1 MRPLPRLSSTAAV
14 LLAAPAVLLA
24 VWGVLFGAGGIAPGA
39 TELIA
44 AGTVLPAG
52 VVLGLMAWGRWPFT
66 LPSPTVLL
74 AAGGL
79 ALFTIV
85 AALSGLWSL
94 SAAQSE
100 STAILASGYLGALI
114 LGLLLGPA
122 LPRPGV
128 TFATGLTALA
138 TVASTWALI
147 ARSFAA
153 TTGVQLSP
161 RLSGTLT
168 LPNALAVLAL
178 AGVFGGLALAAHRD
192 VRLRALGGAVAAV
205 NALALVLTSSR
216 SGLGLTVIGI
226 VVLLLL
232 LPTPPRMR
240 LAGLIAIL
248 PAIALG
254 FRAARWTAFTAPEQ
268 SVQPA
273 GWQLIITTA
282 VAVVLGA
289 AIAAVFHR
297 VMPGNDPAG
306 TPRRATRRTLLI
318 AIGGVVLL
326 GVAVIVRAGGI
337 GGTID
342 AIRAGFTSPVGQAG
356 VRVGI
361 GSNYRDHWWATAWD
375 GFTDKPWHGW
385 GAGTFR
391 LLEQITQ
398 NPTQVTDS
406 AHNTIL
412 EVLAGVGLVGGLP
425 FIVGGIALVAMAV
438 AGIRRPRPGDAIGA
452 AVIAVVA
459 GGFLLQGLVDVD
471 WSLAAMGVIIYAA
484 IGAIAPVDRSQTPI
498 TPPWRAISG
507 VLCVGLVAAGLF
519 AVPFWLSARET
530 VESQSLIVDDPAAAL
545 TLAASAHRLN
555 PLAVPPLLA
564 EADARES
571 LGDSAGARSA
581 LQAAIRLEPSN
592 YEAWLAYGTYLAFAW
607 DDPEGGRQALQ
618 WAARLSGGDESVF
631 VVLDAVPPAGQ

>member
-1 MRPLPRLSSTAAV
+1 MRPLPRLSPTAVA
-14 LLAAPAVLLA
+14 LLAAPAVVLA
-24 VWGVLFGAGGIAPGA
+24 LWGIFFGAGGIAPGA
-39 TELIA
+39 AELISA
-44 AGTVLPAG
+44 STALPAG
-52 VVLGLMAWGRWPFT
+52 IALGLMAFGRWPFALPNRAT
-66 LPSPTVLL
+66 LV
-74 AAGGL
+74 AAAGL
-79 ALFTIV
+79 ALFAIV
-85 AALSGLWSL
+85 AALSGFWSL
-94 SAAQSE
+94 SAAQSV
-100 STAILASGYLGALI
+100 STAILASGYLGALA

-122 LPRPGV
+122 LRRPGV
-128 TFATGLTALA
+128 VFATGLTAVA

-147 ARSFAA
+147 ARSFSA

-192 VRLRALGGAVAAV
+192 ARYRAIGGAVAAV

-216 SGLGLTVIGI
+216 SGLGLTTIGVVI
-226 VVLLLL
+226 LLLV

-240 LAGLIAIL
+240 LAGLVAII

-273 GWQLIITTA
+273 GWQL
-282 VAVVLGA
+282 VVSTVIAAALGA
-289 AIAAVFHR
+289 AIAALFHR

-318 AIGGVVLL
+318 AAGAIVLMA
-326 GVAVIVRAGGI
+326 VAVVVRAGGI
-337 GGTID
+337 HGTIN
-342 AIRAGFTSPVGQAG
+342 AVRAGFTSPVGQAG

-375 GFTDKPWHGW
+375 GFKAEPWHGW

-412 EVLAGVGLVGGLP
+412 EVLAGVGLLGGIP
-425 FIVGGIALVAMAV
+425 FIVGGIALVVMAIT
-438 AGIRRPRPGDAIGA
+438 GIRRPRADDAIGT
-452 AVIAVVA
+452 AVIAMA
-459 GGFLLQGLVDVD
+459 AIGFLAQGFIDVD
-471 WSLAAMGVIIYAA
+471 WSLAAEGIIVYAA
-484 IGAIAPVDRSQTPI
+484 IGAIAPADHQQTRI
-498 TPPWRAISG
+498 TVPWRAISG
-507 VLCVGLVAAGLF
+507 ALCLGLVAAGLF
-519 AVPFWLSARET
+519 GVPFWLSARQT
-530 VESQSLIVDDPAAAL
+530 VESQNRIVDNPTAAL
-545 TLAASAHRLN
+545 QQAASAHRYN

-564 EADARES
+564 EGDAYEE
-571 LGDSAGARSA
+571 LGDHAAARAA
-581 LQAAIRLEPSN
+581 LEEAIRLEPSN
-592 YEAWLAYGTYLAFAW
+592 YEAWLDYGTYLAFSW
-607 DDPEGGRQALQ
+607 GDINGGRAALM
-618 WAARLSGGDESVF
+618 WAAKLSGDDESVH
-631 VVLDAVPPAGQ
+631 VVLDALPVPGS